1 MKKASKQPA
10 RGAEPAPEPFGQGLV
25 EDEAMAPPRP
35 LSPAGEKRVTQ
46 RAIERR
52 LYQLLKPLLE
62 AQGGL
67 VATLEEVG
75 DEGMYGLAITF
86 RNNQSFDLVIREC
99 RK

>member
-1 MKKASKQPA
+1 MKKGTSEKTTPAGKPASD
-10 RGAEPAPEPFGQGLV
+10 RPFGQGI
-25 EDEAMAPPRP
+25 ETQ
-35 LSPAGEKRVTQ
+35 RVTP

-67 VATLEEVG
+67 VATLEDVG
-75 DEGMYGLAITF
+75 DEGVYGLAITL
-86 RNNQSFDLVIREC
+86 RNHQSFDLVIREC

>member
-1 MKKASKQPA
+1 MKKTTKQPA
-10 RGAEPAPEPFGQGLV
+10 RAAEPAPQPFGQGLV
-25 EDEAMAPPRP
+25 EDEATVTPRP
-35 LSPAGEKRVTQ
+35 GPPAGAKRVTR

-75 DEGMYGLAITF
+75 DEGLYGLAITF
-86 RNNQSFDLVIREC
+86 RNNQSFDLVIRES